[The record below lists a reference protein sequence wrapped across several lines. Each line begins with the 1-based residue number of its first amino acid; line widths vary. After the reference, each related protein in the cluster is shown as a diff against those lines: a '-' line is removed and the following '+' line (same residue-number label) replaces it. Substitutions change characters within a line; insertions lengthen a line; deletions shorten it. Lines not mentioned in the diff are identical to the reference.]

1 MSGPRLLAPE
11 SQSQSDNTQTSQQQQ
26 PRGLRNGQHQQGLL
40 EWTVHIEENDYPERR
55 SPFVVSIFR
64 VPKTLMKE
72 SKEGEAYVPTRVS
85 FGPYHH
91 AELPLM
97 ENYKGKA
104 LHRMIRRRM
113 NGSDPNN
120 MDFSARAMKE
130 ILELEGEMLL
140 LETEIKENYEEK
152 IKYDEQIF
160 AAMLILD
167 GCFIIEILRAL
178 GRDHSPG
185 ENEYYEPLFQSRK
198 IKYTKIDILNDI
210 LKLENQIPLIV
221 LRKLLQWE
229 VKSDDVEKMLCDL
242 LYKPFLGFFYPFDCK
257 KNICSSPD
265 VKDVPHLLGLLH
277 ACILSP
283 GEEDNSVNENEGAH
297 SDCSLYWIFQ
307 KILEICI
314 WIFTLCIW
322 IFTKKVNPDVERIPH
337 AVQLR
342 KSGIKFKKFEESA
355 EDGINGIL
363 FDKKS
368 ATIFLPTI
376 IITDSTEIVFRNV
389 IAFEMCMQLKINPV
403 AFYLIL
409 MGMLIG
415 SEEDVALLT
424 RKRIITNW
432 LGSDKEVAKLFH
444 GLCKGMAANTNDQT
458 RQLVKEVNL
467 YYKKKWTFWFAEFK
481 HTYFS
486 SPWNVAGLCAA
497 TTLLLLTIVQTV
509 FVILTYD
516 VTLSSRSFIAK
527 YVREP
532 LFQIFH

>member
-1 MSGPRLLAPE
+1 MSGPTLLAPE
-11 SQSQSDNTQTSQQQQ
+11 SQSQSDNTQMSQQQQ
-26 PRGLRNGQHQQGLL
+26 PRGLL

-55 SPFVVSIFR
+55 SPSVVSIFR

-72 SKEGEAYVPTRVS
+72 SKEGEAYVPATVS

-91 AELPLM
+91 AKFPLM
-97 ENYKGKA
+97 EHYKGKA

-113 NGSDPNN
+113 NGCDPNN

-140 LETEIKENYEEK
+140 LETEIKEKYEEE
-152 IKYDEQIF
+152 IDRDGQIL
-160 AAMLILD
+160 AEMLILD
-167 GCFIIEILRAL
+167 GSFILEILRTL
-178 GRDHSPG
+178 GGDHSPE
-185 ENEYYEPLFQSRK
+185 ENGYYEPLFQSRK

-229 VKSDDVEKMLCDL
+229 VKSDDVKEMLFDL
-242 LYKPFLGFFYPFDCK
+242 LYKPFLDIFYPFDCK
-257 KNICSSPD
+257 KNICSGGD
-265 VKDVPHLLGLLH
+265 HLLGVLH
-277 ACILSP
+277 GCIVYP
-283 GEEDNSVNENEGAH
+283 EKIKDNSVNEEEGAH

-307 KILEICI
+307 NILKICI
-314 WIFTLCIW
+314 WIFT
-322 IFTKKVNPDVERIPH
+322 IFSNILKICTCTCTKKVNPDIERIPH

-342 KSGIKFKKFEESA
+342 KSGIKFKKFEEGA
-355 EDGINGIL
+355 EEGITGIC

-368 ATIFLPTI
+368 GTLSLPTI

-389 IAFEMCMQLKINPV
+389 IAFEMCKQFQLNPV
-403 AFYLIL
+403 AYYLSL

-424 RKRIITNW
+424 RKGIITNW

-444 GLCKGMAANTNDQT
+444 GLCKGMAANANDKT
-458 RQLVKEVNL
+458 DFMVKEVNL
-467 YYKKKWTFWFAEFK
+467 YYKKKWSVWFADFK
-481 HTYFS
+481 HRYFS

-497 TTLLLLTIVQTV
+497 IALLVLTVVQTAYA
-509 FVILTYD
+509 ILTYKA
-516 VTLSSRSFIAK
+516 TLSSTSFIAK